1 MKPQAVLFKRM
12 LAIGVGLIGGSICL
26 SARKQGLVGHTLGYS
41 RKLETTH
48 DALKLGLIDECV
60 TSPGDAGL
68 RSVDAVV
75 LAVPVQQY
83 RRLLTEFLPVL
94 SPNCLVFDAGST
106 KTDVQAVVD
115 DLESEFPGLRT
126 RFVGVHPIAGGEKNG
141 PIAARAD
148 LFLDKNCVLCPGA
161 EVPAATVQKV
171 EAFWQGMGAKISHM
185 NPLEHDEM
193 FGAVSHLPHLLAF
206 AYVAALLNHPKGKV
220 FMKEGGAGFR
230 DFTRIAASS
239 PEMWADIFENNDKAL
254 LHMLD
259 GVEATLKTLRLAIET
274 KDRKTLEQALA
285 GAAEY
290 RKHWNT

>member
-148 LFLDKNCVLCPGA
+148 LFVDKNCVLCPGT